1 MQGKIALPGIAICIK
16 LQCNLYQMSFSFH
29 SNGIVISVMLRA
41 KVTGITTQEERSED
55 TEAVK
60 WVRIHAKSTF

>member
-1 MQGKIALPGIAICIK
+1 MQGKITLPGIAICIK

-55 TEAVK
+55 TKAVK
-60 WVRIHAKSTF
+60 WVRIRTKSTF

>member
-1 MQGKIALPGIAICIK
+1 MKPFYDFDTLVSFLLP
-16 LQCNLYQMSFSFH
+16 CNLYQMSFSFH

-60 WVRIHAKSTF
+60 WVRIRTKSTF

>member
-1 MQGKIALPGIAICIK
+1 
-16 LQCNLYQMSFSFH
+16 
-29 SNGIVISVMLRA
+29 MLRA

-60 WVRIHAKSTF
+60 WVRIHAKKHVLISIWWTLEVLKTMW

>member
-1 MQGKIALPGIAICIK
+1 MQDKITLPGIAICIK
-16 LQCNLYQMSFSFH
+16 LHGNLYQMSFSFH
-29 SNGIVISVMLRA
+29 SNGIVISVMLPA
-41 KVTGITTQEERSED
+41 KVTEITMQEERSED

>member
-1 MQGKIALPGIAICIK
+1 MRFDARCRAKSHCQA

-55 TEAVK
+55 AKAMK
-60 WVRIHAKSTF
+60 WVRIRTKSTF

>member
-1 MQGKIALPGIAICIK
+1 MQGKITLPGTAICIK

-55 TEAVK
+55 AKAMK
-60 WVRIHAKSTF
+60 WVRIRTKSTF

>member
-1 MQGKIALPGIAICIK
+1 
-16 LQCNLYQMSFSFH
+16 MSFSFH

-41 KVTGITTQEERSED
+41 KVIEITTQEERSED

-60 WVRIHAKSTF
+60 WVSIRAKSTF

>member
-1 MQGKIALPGIAICIK
+1 MQDKITLPGIAICIK

-29 SNGIVISVMLRA
+29 SNSIVISVMLRT
-41 KVTGITTQEERSED
+41 KVTEITTQEERSED

-60 WVRIHAKSTF
+60 WVRIRTKSTF

>member
-1 MQGKIALPGIAICIK
+1 MQGKITLPGIAICIK

-29 SNGIVISVMLRA
+29 SNGIVISVMLRT
-41 KVTGITTQEERSED
+41 KVTEITTQEERSED
-55 TEAVK
+55 TEAAK

>member
-1 MQGKIALPGIAICIK
+1 MQIISFPAH
-16 LQCNLYQMSFSFH
+16 YQSVYTNFDISSFSLI
-29 SNGIVISVMLRA
+29 NCIVISVMLRA

>member
-1 MQGKIALPGIAICIK
+1 MQGKITLPGIAICIK
-16 LQCNLYQMSFSFH
+16 LQCNLSQMNFSFH

-41 KVTGITTQEERSED
+41 KVTEITTQEERSED

-60 WVRIHAKSTF
+60 WVRIRAKSTF

>member
-1 MQGKIALPGIAICIK
+1 
-16 LQCNLYQMSFSFH
+16 MSFSFH

-60 WVRIHAKSTF
+60 WVRIRTKSAF

>member
-1 MQGKIALPGIAICIK
+1 MQDKITLPGIAICIK
-16 LQCNLYQMSFSFH
+16 LHGNLYQMSFSFH

-41 KVTGITTQEERSED
+41 KVTEITMQEERSED

-60 WVRIHAKSTF
+60 WVRIRTKSTF

>member
-1 MQGKIALPGIAICIK
+1 
-16 LQCNLYQMSFSFH
+16 
-29 SNGIVISVMLRA
+29 MLRA

-55 TEAVK
+55 TKAVK